1 MQKQSGRGWLWHAL
15 KPTSV
20 AGSASLIFE
29 TALGQLPA
37 WGITNYPYLAAEK
50 AAWDKNSNG
59 NAFVIHPE
67 TLEINAQR
75 DR

>member
-59 NAFVIHPE
+59 NGKLHTAVYNPSWIK
-67 TLEINAQR
+67 R
-75 DR
+75 R